1 MSVSSAPML
10 RPVVVSALSHLHPGA
25 GRSPGVVD
33 LPVVRDPLGFFYVPG
48 SGLKGALKSSLAL
61 RYGCVDGKG
70 DKVDC
75 GLDADTN
82 KCRDGKEK
90 CCPLLCCL
98 LGGEVGEG
106 PEAPSRLSLGDLYPL
121 LVPVPSLSHGLVY
134 ATSPYLVSAA
144 SQVVEAAGDA
154 GKPLAP
160 LLETLREAAGRLQ
173 ERGKPVLVAEEEA
186 AGELYLGLT
195 RLQAGDLEVLGKGL
209 DTETLKLLQEVNP
222 AYSML
227 SPAGRL
233 LVVSDT
239 WLLTLAE
246 RALVRLT
253 RVRLDRSK
261 KTVATRALWTEEYIP
276 RLTLF
281 TGYVADTRHT
291 GKYCEKAGGVED
303 AVQEL
308 VDMMGGPRAV
318 LVLGGKETV
327 GKGLAALRVL

>member
-1 MSVSSAPML
+1 
-10 RPVVVSALSHLHPGA
+10 
-25 GRSPGVVD
+25 VVD

-75 GLDADTN
+75 GLA
-82 KCRDGKEK
+82 KKEGKEECRAEN
-90 CCPLLCCL
+90 CCLLCCL

-209 DTETLKLLQEVNP
+209 DEGMLELLNEVNP